1 MINATVRMKNKA
13 FWLAIVPAVLLLVQ
27 VCASPFGYK
36 WDFVVLNRQIAD
48 IINAAFAV
56 LSILGIVNDPTTQGL
71 GDSARAMTYTKPS
84 EKPTHTAMEGGTNA

>member
-1 MINATVRMKNKA
+1 MINVTVRMKNKA

-84 EKPTHTAMEGGTNA
+84 EKPTHTAMEGGNA

>member
-1 MINATVRMKNKA
+1 MINLTVRMKNKA

-27 VCASPFGYK
+27 VCAAPFGYK

-84 EKPTHTAMEGGTNA
+84 EKPVHTAMEGGNA

>member
-84 EKPTHTAMEGGTNA
+84 EKPAHDVMGGANA

>member
-1 MINATVRMKNKA
+1 MINVTVRLKNKA
-13 FWLAIVPAVLLLVQ
+13 FWLAIVPAVLLLAQ
-27 VCASPFGYK
+27 VCAAPFGYK

-71 GDSARAMTYTKPS
+71 GDSARAMEYIKPG
-84 EKPTHTAMEGGTNA
+84 TTANTAEGRE

>member
-1 MINATVRMKNKA
+1 MINVTVRMKNKA

-84 EKPTHTAMEGGTNA
+84 EKPTHTAMEDGNA